1 MANGS
6 KSPESRSCIV
16 LRVCI
21 AGWNSTESDLAYAML
36 RGRPDLTLPEI
47 RPTGASVVTTLR
59 EGHVDAVLFPT
70 DWIDVAR
77 AIKQQVFPALAVSP
91 SVVLVTDRPRLATRA
106 RALSCGFD
114 GAVDVSSA
122 ADDLVMDLN
131 RITSASQRLENDADL
146 QSLGIVPGLLA
157 RGLVLN
163 DDDDASLADLIASG
177 ASDDAIA
184 EAMGWSTQLL
194 RNRIARLLE
203 TNGMSYRTQLAVA
216 RASSVRIPDF
226 VRLLS
231 E

>member
-1 MANGS
+1 M
-6 KSPESRSCIV
+6 

-21 AGWNSTESDLAYAML
+21 AGWNSTDSDLAYSML
-36 RGRPDLTLPEI
+36 RDQPDLSVPEI

-59 EGHVDAVLFPT
+59 EAQIDAVLFPA

-77 AIKQQVFPALAVSP
+77 AIKQQVFPVLAVSP
-91 SVVLVTDRPRLATRA
+91 SVVLVTNRPRLATRA

-114 GAVDVSSA
+114 GAIDVSSA
-122 ADDLVMDLN
+122 ADDVVMDLN
-131 RITSASQRLENDADL
+131 RITSASQRLENDTDL

-177 ASDDAIA
+177 ASDEAIA
-184 EAMGWSTQLL
+184 DALGWDIQFL
-194 RNRIARLLE
+194 RNRVAVLLDA
-203 TNGMSYRTQLAVA
+203 NGMTYRTQLAVA